1 MVHQA
6 RGSREEG
13 MDEKEGTIR
22 SHSRTASDG
31 EAASDGIQEENCTEL
46 ALVKVSLNLP
56 LDLFR
61 AVAAVADRRNVTK
74 TEVIRRA
81 VSMEVFFEEVREA
94 EHGHLELFTRRQ
106 GLLQQVVFP
115 WLQ

>member
-1 MVHQA
+1 MMHRA
-6 RGSREEG
+6 HGSREER
-13 MDEKEGTIR
+13 MDEKEGIVRTG
-22 SHSRTASDG
+22 SRTESDG
-31 EAASDGIQEENCTEL
+31 SAAPDFQEENGAEL
-46 ALVKVSLNLP
+46 GLVKVSLNLP

-61 AVAAVADRRNVTK
+61 AVAAVADRRKVTK